1 MISLEASAAQSL
13 LAPGPTHLPRGEE
26 WMKEESGRKSWV
38 TLLEDVCF
46 PLSVCCSLYIFV
58 STFFHFLPH
67 VPGSSSVVLHVSA
80 LRIVSVSSVVRAER
94 DDLGFMLSL
103 SITSTHLLSYCISRL
118 RVISNPVTFHKRDTL
133 TECCLSLCWSS
144 FHCEAPCCSVAD
156 CEYR

>member
-1 MISLEASAAQSL
+1 
-13 LAPGPTHLPRGEE
+13 
-26 WMKEESGRKSWV
+26 MKEESGRKSWV

-94 DDLGFMLSL
+94 DDLLEEGTWLHAVIEHYFNSSALLLHLSP
-103 SITSTHLLSYCISRL
+103 SCY
-118 RVISNPVTFHKRDTL
+118 F
-133 TECCLSLCWSS
+133 
-144 FHCEAPCCSVAD
+144 
-156 CEYR
+156 